1 MVTAGAGIELATT
14 TPQAHISDGGDATA
28 NATAIA
34 AILDALEN
42 VGILA
47 TS

>member
-1 MVTAGAGIELATT
+1 MVTEGLGIEPATD
-14 TPQAHISDGGDATA
+14 TPQAHIADGTDEAS
-28 NATAIA
+28 NVTAIA

>member
-1 MVTAGAGIELATT
+1 MAAEGITLATD
-14 TPQAHISDGGDATA
+14 TPQAHIADGGDAAA

-34 AILDALEN
+34 AILDALEA